1 MKLCNFE
8 IGNDKPFFLIAG
20 PCIIESEEIAL
31 ESAIK
36 LKEITD
42 KLKINFVYKTSFEK
56 ANRLSMHSFR
66 GLEFNEAIRILRKI
80 KEEVGVPILTDVH
93 EYTPF
98 TEVAAI
104 ADILQTPAFLCRQ
117 TGFIKKV
124 MELGKPVNMKKGQ
137 FLAPWDMKN
146 VVEKARAHGN
156 DKIMVCERGTSFG
169 YNNLVV
175 DMRSLTVMRETGCP
189 VIFDAGHSVQLPG
202 ATGCSSGGQPDFIPV
217 LARAAVAVGVAGL
230 FIETHPEPEKALCD
244 GPNMIPLDKIESLLV
259 LLQKIDHVVKN
270 KSYP

>member
-20 PCIIESEEIAL
+20 PCVIESEKIAI

-56 ANRLSMHSFR
+56 ANRLSAHSYR
-66 GLEFNEAIRILRKI
+66 GLEFSEALRILRKV
-80 KEEVGVPILTDVH
+80 KEEAKVPILTDVH

-98 TEVAAI
+98 DEIAAVA
-104 ADILQTPAFLCRQ
+104 DVLQTPAFLCRQ
-117 TGFIKKV
+117 TSFIKKV

-146 VVEKARAHGN
+146 VVEKARLSGN

-175 DMRSLTVMRETGCP
+175 DMRSLMVMRETGCP

-202 ATGCSSGGQPDFIPV
+202 ATGCSSGGQPEFIPA
-217 LARAAVAVGVAGL
+217 LARAAIAVGVAGL
-230 FIETHPEPEKALCD
+230 FVETHPEPEKALCD
-244 GPNMIPLDKIESLLV
+244 GPNMIPLDKMESLLV
-259 LLQKIDHVVKN
+259 LLQKIDRVIKN
-270 KSYP
+270 Q